1 MMVNDPMKITP
12 GLERHLIGI
21 LTVVIVALI
30 LWVGSNVQQAQVQ
43 LAAIEVEINHIKQ
56 NTANDKNKFHQIEKR
71 LDAIER
77 ALHKHDPAA
86 VESVE

>member
-1 MMVNDPMKITP
+1 MSDPVKITP

-30 LWVGSNVQQAQVQ
+30 LWVGTNVQQAQVQ
-43 LAAIEVEINHIKQ
+43 LAAIEVELNYIKQ
-56 NTANDKNKFHQIEKR
+56 NTANDTNKFEQIEKR

-77 ALHKHDPAA
+77 ALHKHDPAVA
-86 VESVE
+86 ES